1 MNTPDVSVDLLQN
14 IFYEGVNTSLD
25 PRVLLQATAVIVGEA
40 LVYHFKAGWVVLE
53 VRNIIPF
60 GITHELLPAVIDFE
74 EIEITGKC
82 LGVDLDH
89 RLDEPPDVAERLY
102 LSYEVVGELIRS
114 RKGGR

>member
-1 MNTPDVSVDLLQN
+1 MMSNIISTFIHTSKLRLAEQLKTVSSYSEQELAMNTPDVSVDLLQN

-74 EIEITGKC
+74 RANASGWI
-82 LGVDLDH
+82 
-89 RLDEPPDVAERLY
+89 
-102 LSYEVVGELIRS
+102 
-114 RKGGR
+114 